1 MQPVTDPKMDHA
13 ACDQPKYGIVLPV
26 TDEIDR
32 GFNLQLSEMGGSTC
46 YGILHFGYENFGAK
60 KSARF
65 LAAFGYFSGEPKFG

>member
-1 MQPVTDPKMDHA
+1 MDRA
-13 ACDQPKYGIVLPV
+13 ACDQPKYGTGQLV
-26 TDEIDR
+26 TDEIER
-32 GFNLQLSEMGGSTC
+32 GCNLQLSEMGGSTC